1 VIVRAARLAWR
12 AFLRF
17 QDHNGP
23 DRAAAVAYYT
33 LLSLL
38 PLLIFLISLGVAFFG
53 SFEAAYQ
60 GTLFLMGGV
69 VVHLDP
75 PTLEALRAFIEGA
88 HRFRLPGLLLLAWTS
103 RRIFAS
109 LFTALERVFGIPGR
123 SFAKH
128 NLVALSMVMV
138 MGGALLLTMAMAM
151 LKAASEGLILPFRA
165 FYGYFGAVVTN
176 FVPLLVTFF
185 FFFFLYRFV
194 PRRVVDTIHASIGA
208 AVATFLWEAAKRAFA
223 YYVRYRTRNPGFY
236 GAFEGVIVLA
246 LWLEISVSIILYG
259 GEIVA
264 LAIAPRRM
272 GRPAAAAVPVATV
285 SH

>member
-1 VIVRAARLAWR
+1 MIRRAARVAWR
-12 AFLRF
+12 AFLRY

-33 LLSLL
+33 LMSLL
-38 PLLIFLISLGVAFFG
+38 PMLIFLISVGVAVVG
-53 SFEAAYQ
+53 SFEKAYR
-60 GTLFLMGGV
+60 GTLFLISGV
-69 VVHLDP
+69 VVHLDQH
-75 PTLEALRAFIEGA
+75 TLDALRTFVERSLAFRVPA
-88 HRFRLPGLLLLAWTS
+88 LFLLAWTS

-109 LFTALERVFGIPGR
+109 LFTALEQVFGVPGR

-138 MGGALLLTMAMAM
+138 TGAALLLTMAMAM

-176 FVPLLVTFF
+176 FLPLLVTFF
-185 FFFFLYRFV
+185 FFFLLYRFV
-194 PRRVVDTIHASIGA
+194 PRRVVDTIQASIGA
-208 AVATFLWEAAKRAFA
+208 SVATFLWEIAKAAFA

-264 LAIAPRRM
+264 LAIAPKRM
-272 GRPAAAAVPVATV
+272 GRPLAAVPAATV

>member
-1 VIVRAARLAWR
+1 MIVSAARIAWR

-53 SFEAAYQ
+53 SFEAAYR

-69 VVHLDP
+69 VVHLDQR
-75 PTLEALRAFIEGA
+75 TLDGLRSFIEGA

-109 LFTALERVFGIPGR
+109 LFTALERVFGVPGR

-138 MGGALLLTMAMAM
+138 MGAALLLTMAMAM

-185 FFFFLYRFV
+185 FFFLLYRFV
-194 PRRVVDTIHASIGA
+194 PRRVVDTIQASIGA
-208 AVATFLWEAAKRAFA
+208 SVATFLWEIAKAAFS
-223 YYVRYRTRNPGFY
+223 YYVRYRTRNPGIY

-264 LAIAPRRM
+264 LAIAPKRVARAFA
-272 GRPAAAAVPVATV
+272 PVAAATV